1 MSRFRKTAFVVELED
16 PTGLHPESGATIYK
30 SWKGI
35 EREIEL
41 VMQLIG
47 AEGRFL
53 NLVSDGLRPEY
64 DYLIYQDY
72 TLSGEPLLVYH
83 IQELPIT
90 E

>member
-1 MSRFRKTAFVVELED
+1 MSRFKKTAFVVELDD

-30 SWKGI
+30 SWKGV

-47 AEGRFL
+47 AEGKYL
-53 NLVSDGLRPEY
+53 DVVSVGLRPEY
-64 DYLIYQDY
+64 DYLIYQD
-72 TLSGEPLLVYH
+72 LNMSGEPLLVYH